1 MNSIPI
7 ISLCLLVTSSVSY
20 AQSFQSPGMPTSGP
34 ASGQSGRFDNSFN
47 PALGLT
53 LDLSGLYTDA
63 PGSANDGLDL
73 SLRTAELSFGAWVDP
88 TAHAYANF
96 VYVEDELV
104 LEEAAATYVGWDS
117 NATIKAGRFYVDFG
131 KQMQAHIHALRTYER
146 PAVLRT
152 FLGEELG
159 GDGIQYNDWTTMGDA
174 TVVRWSLG
182 AFGALVSHSHGHE
195 GEEHEGEGEA
205 EVASEPILR
214 PDLDELA
221 LTARLTG
228 FADVSEAS
236 TLQLGASV
244 RYLPGFEIHHEGGF
258 VEEGKEVES
267 DLSNTVV
274 GLDATWS
281 WLDESGT
288 EGLTVGGEFLMID
301 GDLGGFFDDAGDGLG
316 DPTADPAD
324 PIFLNNSIAVI
335 DDTATGFYAFVDYA
349 LDMRSSL
356 GLQYSQVEVLEE
368 GLPEL
373 DEWDV
378 YYTHKPTEFQRMR
391 FGLTLAEHEGERD
404 TRFSLQYTLFL
415 GPHSH
420 GVNF

>member
-1 MNSIPI
+1 MNSIPFLSI
-7 ISLCLLVTSSVSY
+7 CLLSASTSIAS
-20 AQSFQSPGMPTSGP
+20 AQGFQSPGMPTSGP

-63 PGSANDGLDL
+63 PGSSNDGFDL

-117 NATIKAGRFYVDFG
+117 NATLKAGRFYVDFG
-131 KQMQAHIHALRTYER
+131 KQMQAHIHALRTYDR
-146 PAVLRT
+146 PAVLRN

-159 GDGIQYNDWTTMGDA
+159 GDGVQYDDWTTMGDA

-182 AFGALVSHSHGHE
+182 AFGALTPHAHSDE
-195 GEEHEGEGEA
+195 GEEEL
-205 EVASEPILR
+205 VSEPVLR
-214 PDLDELA
+214 PDVDELA

-236 TLQLGASV
+236 TLQLGTSV
-244 RYLPGFEIHHEGGF
+244 RYLPGFEIHD
-258 VEEGKEVES
+258 EVNDVVAEK
-267 DLSNTVV
+267 LSNTVV
-274 GLDATWS
+274 GLDATWN
-281 WLDESGT
+281 WLDDSGT
-288 EGLTVGGEFLMID
+288 EGWTAGGEYLVID
-301 GDLGGFFDDAGDGLG
+301 GDLAGSSLDLGGGSFAIDVL
-316 DPTADPAD
+316 
-324 PIFLNNSIAVI
+324 
-335 DDTATGFYAFVDYA
+335 DDTASGFYAFVDRSI
-349 LDMRSSL
+349 DMNNSM
-356 GLQYSQVEVLEE
+356 GLQYSQVEVLEA
-368 GLPEL
+368 GLPKL

-391 FGLTLAEHEGERD
+391 FGVTLAEHEGDRD
-404 TRFSLQYTLFL
+404 TRLSLQYTLFL

>member
-1 MNSIPI
+1 
-7 ISLCLLVTSSVSY
+7 
-20 AQSFQSPGMPTSGP
+20 MPTSGP

-195 GEEHEGEGEA
+195 GEEEEL
-205 EVASEPILR
+205 ASEPVLR

-221 LTARLTG
+221 LTGRLTG

-236 TLQLGASV
+236 TLQLGTSF
-244 RYLPGFEIHHEGGF
+244 RYLPGFEIHDEVNDI
-258 VEEGKEVES
+258 VEEE
-267 DLSNTVV
+267 LSNTVV

-281 WLDESGT
+281 WLDDSGT
-288 EGLTVGGEFLMID
+288 QGWTAGGEYLVID
-301 GDLGGFFDDAGDGLG
+301 GDLAGSSIERIPGGFDIDVL
-316 DPTADPAD
+316 
-324 PIFLNNSIAVI
+324 
-335 DDTATGFYAFVDYA
+335 DDTASGFYAFVDHSI
-349 LDMRSSL
+349 DMNSSI
-356 GLQYSQVEVLEE
+356 GLQYSQVEVLEA